1 MQPILKF
8 GLTKSG
14 ISSTLQTAVRYGP
27 WSLGGIGLFYSFVI
41 QGTGTIAFLIEHYWK
56 STPSSPLL
64 LANLSTLQLES
75 GRGWIILENNYI
87 ETQNGYRQSL
97 GYSRYRNSYPQLGP
111 EVSTQRTH
119 DACLMTHL

>member
-1 MQPILKF
+1 MQPILKI

-27 WSLGGIGLFYSFVI
+27 WSLGGIGLFYPFVI

-64 LANLSTLQLES
+64 RANLSTLQLES
-75 GRGWIILENNYI
+75 GRGGVHIIKLI
-87 ETQNGYRQSL
+87 HI
-97 GYSRYRNSYPQLGP
+97 NSTMATDRVLDTRGMEIHVRKPNQHLSP
-111 EVSTQRTH
+111 STITMNTAH
-119 DACLMTHL
+119 E